1 MVLEEISHSWK
12 LLFGSQF
19 EDNCSR
25 QSRFFFLFSSSSF
38 RLLASKQCFLFCRF
52 SCYTDEFLE
61 ESCFLWLFVC
71 LLTYK

>member
-12 LLFGSQF
+12 LFGSQF

-25 QSRFFFLFSSSSF
+25 LSRFFFLFSSSSL
-38 RLLASKQCFLFCRF
+38 RLLASKQCFCRF

-61 ESCFLWLFVC
+61 ESWF
-71 LLTYK
+71 